1 MSTNELILKNNDIPL
16 AKIIGIQYSL
26 LSDEEKLRSSVAKIY
41 VREMYKEN
49 KPVTNSLADIRMGT
63 QDPGIICPTDNL
75 DYINTPGYNGHIELA
90 RPVFYIQYLDDIK
103 HWLHCVCFKCS
114 KLLISKTK
122 HKYLLNESSEKRWGL
137 IVKECEKIKRCGE
150 DTEDG
155 CGYLKPT
162 NIKKEGFATIIF
174 EWNTKSNNNTEKETY
189 SIKIT
194 PEIAHSIFRRISN
207 EDVDFAGFNHVFS
220 RPESMICYIYL
231 VPPPAI
237 RPSVKHDSQQ
247 RSEDDLTHILLNI
260 IKTNNTLL
268 DKIKENADANIIE
281 EWTLVL
287 QYYIAS
293 LVDNKLSRV
302 ASVSNRSSRP
312 LKSIKDRING
322 KTGRMR
328 GNLMAKRVDFSA
340 RSVIT
345 GEPNLSIEEVG
356 VPLSIAKNITK
367 PVIVNSRNKNF
378 LLELVRN
385 GPDIY
390 PGAKILKRKDSERPM
405 TLRYI
410 DRESIELNNG
420 DVVHRHLMN
429 GDYFLFNRQPTLHR
443 MSMQGVR
450 ARIMPIG
457 NTFRFNVGIAKPF
470 NADYDGDEMNM
481 HMPQNILAEIELREL
496 AAVPYQIISPANNGP
511 IIGPVQD
518 NLLGAYL
525 FTDTSVSF
533 DVRTAMN
540 LLMSIKEININEF
553 KNCIKEGRVT
563 NFDILSQIIPPLSL
577 FYKTKAFDNED
588 IKKSNNVLEIKNGKY
603 IRGKMDKGVLSGGSK
618 SLIQRIVN
626 DFGNM
631 RCVRFINDIQNIV
644 TEFMKFNS
652 FSVGISD
659 LISNTK
665 TKDEIVKIIDN
676 KQNEVKDIIDQVMLG
691 TFVNNTGRTNKDEF
705 ESQVVTILSQASGDA
720 GKEALKSLDKNNR
733 FIALV
738 KSGSKGNENNI
749 AFMTSCLGQQTVEG
763 KRIPDG
769 FNGRTLPH
777 FTKYNNSPVAR
788 GFIVNSY
795 VTGLNPT
802 DLFFHAMAGR
812 VGLIDT
818 AVKSVTW
825 ETPIIIIENGQ
836 TTYTEIGRW
845 IDNKLDNNIE
855 KDKIQHFAER
865 NMELLSTENK
875 GIYIPTTDEK
885 GKVTWGEIV
894 AITRHDPGT
903 ELYEIK
909 TQGGRK
915 VTVTESKSLLVWD
928 ETLKE
933 FHEKPTPEI
942 KIGNFVPV
950 TMNLPEPPSIQKYI
964 DMSNYISKNEYVY
977 GTEFNKAVEMI
988 NNYMM
993 NRKKMENRW
1002 WDKNNNINFILP
1014 YNSKALFQRSLTRS
1028 NINIIKNGYI
1038 YSYHAA
1044 RRNMFIPDKF
1054 ELNEENGIFIGIYL
1068 AEGNSYKSYVN
1079 ITNNN
1084 ENIKTFVKKWFD
1096 THSIKWVETNK
1107 INNIGGI
1114 TNTISGKSIILSR
1127 FLIKLVGHLA
1137 ENKHVPIET
1146 FNAPTEFIIGLL
1158 NGYFSGDGSI
1168 SKNSIDVSSASQ
1180 KLIENIAFLCNRLNI
1195 FAKVF
1200 KTQLKKNNLGTKNIK
1215 PSYRLSIRSKWG
1227 KIFSE
1232 KINLLDETKNI
1243 KINNI
1248 NFTQTHINFESYN
1261 DVVLDK
1267 IVEINIIGVEKHPKV
1282 YDLTIPTTFNFGLAN
1297 GLQVRDTSSTGYIQR
1312 RLVKGLEDCMVH
1324 YDHTIRS
1331 NKKKI
1336 IQFSYGDDNINTI
1349 KIETQSMPLV
1359 KMSTKEIYDYYNFPN
1374 ISTDKSSNKLLSTI
1388 FTKDVMTLYKKQLP
1402 QLLEITLKQTE
1413 KAIEYRD
1420 DIIKHVFGYT
1430 DNNMVHCPVAFSYI
1444 IGNIQGQIN
1453 INSHSLVDIT
1463 PLDVFAMIDKTMYD
1477 LEQIHTAPPT
1487 ELFKALYYYQLTPK
1501 ELLLVKRF
1509 NKTAIVL
1516 LLETIKINYKKS
1528 IVPPGEMVG
1537 PVAAQSIG
1545 ELSTQMS
1552 CSYST
1557 RIILLRREKST
1568 QKIEIQCEL
1577 IGKMCDNLIEENPH
1591 LTKNTG
1597 HPNSVET
1604 LLESLDYEYYVVGVD
1619 KNEKTHWNKISHISR
1634 HPVNGKMMRIK
1645 TKSGRSVETT
1655 TSHSHLVRSAE
1666 KQEVVPIVGANM
1678 KEGMRIP
1685 VAKYIENAFIQ
1696 DHIWVGDK
1704 RVELNHLFGWFVGM
1718 YLINGNIDICS
1729 NYDICIITK
1738 SLNNVLKLNE
1748 FVKTFDETI
1757 IINTNKRQELYISI
1771 FNWRELANILIK
1783 MAGNIVCTYDDISIK
1798 KNVPSFAFIAPNEF
1812 KSALLQAYFNGLY
1825 EFIEYNKCL
1834 KNETNI
1840 YAIGKSKQ
1848 LISDIALLL
1857 NYFNIFT
1864 CIKEESK
1871 TSCYARNKYVLNIPP
1886 KYISQY
1892 KKKISDVLYDR
1903 KLKDINEDIQYDLDM
1918 DLDPDMI
1925 NGVHTIIKNCIL
1937 KLKLYDLDF
1946 TSKIKNNDICRSL
1959 LEKYYK
1965 IFSEHKDAEVIK
1977 DELVILK
1984 QALEAN
1990 VVWDEIVNIEFYDP
2004 ENPEEYVYDFTV
2016 PGNQTFMVNDGVIVH
2031 NTLNTFHSIGILSKT
2046 NATRGVPRIDEILS
2060 LSKNIKNPSLTIQL
2074 HREDQENKE
2083 RAQEIMYK
2091 LEHTI
2096 LGELVKNIGTFFDP
2110 DDLNTL
2116 IEEDKPLITQYKEFE
2131 NMINQCAGFDILND
2145 TNAKSKWVVRME
2157 MDPEIMLEKNIT
2169 MDDIHFTLNN
2179 VYKNQISCVYSDY
2192 NSDKLIF
2199 RIRMTEVIKN
2209 NSSKT
2214 TLNKMPLDQTD
2225 QIFIINNFCENLLQN
2240 VVIRGVKNIKKVML
2254 RKVKNTLIEKNG
2266 SYIPQDKWVLDT
2278 VGSNILDILALD
2290 YIDKYKVASNDIMET
2305 YSVLGIEAAR
2315 QIIYDELVEVIG
2327 FDGTYI
2333 DHHHIALLC
2342 DRMTYSYKPISINR
2356 HGINNDDIG
2365 PIAKASFEETPQM
2378 LMDAAKHG
2386 ELDLV
2391 TGVSA
2396 NVMCGQEGMYGTNS
2410 FEILLDMKE
2419 FRNIKA
2425 TEHKM
2430 IDKEKEIDSFFEK
2443 EDSENKETDC
2453 SMKNIKI
2460 ENNIVNI
2467 PYVELAE
2474 DNDDYQLF

>member
-1 MSTNELILKNNDIPL
+1 MSSNELILKNEEIPL
-16 AKIIGIQYSL
+16 AKIIGIQYTL
-26 LSDEEKLRSSVAKIY
+26 LTDEEKLRSSVANIF
-41 VREMYKEN
+41 VREMYREN

-90 RPVFYIQYLDDIK
+90 RPVFYFQYLDDIK

-122 HKYLLNESSEKRWGL
+122 HKNLLNENPVKRWGM
-137 IVKECEKIKRCGE
+137 VVSECEKIKRCGQ
-150 DTEDG
+150 DTDDG

-162 NIKKEGFATIIF
+162 KIKTEGFATILL
-174 EWNTKSNNNTEKETY
+174 EWNTKSNTNTDKESY
-189 SIKIT
+189 SIKVT
-194 PEIAHSIFRRISN
+194 PEIAHNIFKRISD

-220 RPESMICYIYL
+220 RPESMICHIYL

-260 IKTNNTLL
+260 IKTNNSLL
-268 DKIKENADANIIE
+268 ERINENAQANVIE
-281 EWTLVL
+281 QWTFVL
-287 QYYIAS
+287 QYFIAS
-293 LVDNKLSRV
+293 LVDNKLSGI
-302 ASVSNRSSRP
+302 ASNRSNRP
-312 LKSIKDRING
+312 FKSIKDRINA

-328 GNLMAKRVDFSA
+328 SNLMAKRVDFSA

-367 PVIVNSRNKNF
+367 PVVVNSRNKKF
-378 LLELVRN
+378 LTELVRN

-390 PGAKILKRKDSERPM
+390 PGAKILKRKNSERPM

-410 DRESIELNNG
+410 DRESIVLNDG

-450 ARIMPIG
+450 VRVMYSG

-481 HMPQNILAEIELREL
+481 HMPQNTLAEVELREL

-525 FTDTSVSF
+525 FTDESINF
-533 DVRTAMN
+533 DVKTAMN
-540 LLMSIKEININEF
+540 LLMSVNEININEF
-553 KNCIKEGRVT
+553 ETSIKNDKVS
-563 NFDILSQIIPPLSL
+563 NFNILSQIIPPLSL
-577 FYKTKAFDNED
+577 YYKTKAFDGEKENQ
-588 IKKSNNVLEIKNGKY
+588 KTSNNIVEIKNGKY
-603 IRGKMDKGVLSGGSK
+603 VRGKMDKGVLSGGSK

-631 RCVRFINDIQNIV
+631 RCVRFINDIQNII
-644 TEFMKFNS
+644 TDFMKQNS

-691 TFVNNTGRTNKDEF
+691 TFINNTGRTNKEEF
-705 ESQVVTILSQASGDA
+705 ENQVLTILSQASGDA

-733 FIALV
+733 FISLV

-777 FTKYNNSPVAR
+777 FTKYNNSPPAR

-825 ETPIIIIENGQ
+825 ETPIIIIENGR
-836 TTYTEIGRW
+836 TKYTEIGRW
-845 IDNKLDNNIE
+845 IDNKLDDTNE
-855 KDKIQHFAER
+855 KSNVQHFAER

-875 GIYIPTTDEK
+875 DIYIPTTDEK
-885 GKVTWGEIV
+885 GNVSWGEIV

-909 TQGGRK
+909 TQGGRT

-942 KIGNFVPV
+942 AIGNFVPV

-977 GTEFNKAVEMI
+977 GTEFNKAVKMI
-988 NNYMM
+988 NDHMM
-993 NRKKMENRW
+993 NRKKIENGW

-1014 YNSKALFQRSLTRS
+1014 YNNKALLQRSLTRS
-1028 NINIIKNGYI
+1028 NIDIIKNGYI
-1038 YSYHAA
+1038 YSYHAT
-1044 RRNMFIPDKF
+1044 RRDMFIPDKF
-1054 ELNEENGIFIGIYL
+1054 ELNEENGKFIGIYL

-1107 INNIGGI
+1107 LNNIGGI

-1146 FNAPTEFIIGLL
+1146 FNAPSEFIIGLL

-1180 KLIENIAFLCNRLNI
+1180 KLIENISLLCNRLNI

-1200 KTQLKKNNLGTKNIK
+1200 KSQIKKNNLGTKNIK

-1243 KINNI
+1243 KMKNI
-1248 NFTQTHINFESYN
+1248 NFTQSHINFESYN

-1312 RLVKGLEDCMVH
+1312 RLIKGLEDCMVH

-1331 NKKKI
+1331 NKKRI

-1349 KIETQSMPLV
+1349 KIESQQMPLV
-1359 KMSTKEIYDYYNFPN
+1359 KMSTKDIYDYYNFPN
-1374 ISTDKSSNKLLSTI
+1374 IATDKTSTKLLASI
-1388 FTKDVMTLYKKQLP
+1388 FTKEIMTQYKKQMP
-1402 QLLEITLKQTE
+1402 QLLDITLKHTE
-1413 KAIEYRD
+1413 KAIKYRD
-1420 DIIKHVFGYT
+1420 DIIKNVFNNT

-1463 PLDVFAMIDKTMYD
+1463 PLDVFEMIDKTMYD
-1477 LEQIHTAPPT
+1477 LQQIHTAPPT
-1487 ELFKALYYYQLTPK
+1487 ELFKALYYYHLTPK

-1509 NKTAIVL
+1509 NRAAIVL
-1516 LLETIKINYKKS
+1516 LLETIKTNYKKA

-1537 PVAAQSIG
+1537 PVAAQSLG

-1552 CSYST
+1552 TVFST
-1557 RIILLRREKST
+1557 RVMVLKKEKST
-1568 QKIEIQCEL
+1568 QKMILQCQM
-1577 IGKMCDNLIEENPH
+1577 IGEMCDKLIEENPH
-1591 LTKNTG
+1591 LTQNTG

-1604 LLESLDYEYYVVGVD
+1604 LLEPLDYEYFVVGVD
-1619 KNEKTHWNKISHISR
+1619 KNEKTHWNKISHVSR
-1634 HPVNGKMMRIK
+1634 HPVNGWLMRIK

-1655 TSHSHLVRSAE
+1655 TSHSHLIRCAE
-1666 KQEVVPIVGANM
+1666 TQEVVPIVGANM

-1685 VAKYIENAFIQ
+1685 VAKYIENSFIQ
-1696 DHIWVGDK
+1696 DHIWVGDEMI
-1704 RVELNHLFGWFVGM
+1704 ELNHLFGWFVGA
-1718 YLINGNIDICS
+1718 YLSEGNISKHC
-1729 NYDICIITK
+1729 ICI
-1738 SLNNVLKLNE
+1738 
-1748 FVKTFDETI
+1748 
-1757 IINTNKRQELYISI
+1757 TNISPHYISQVKAI
-1771 FNWRELANILIK
+1771 AELFGKTATVREYQGEYGKGVTTSFNHKELANVLLDTC
-1783 MAGNIVCTYDDISIK
+1783 GTGSFVK
-1798 KNVPSFAFIAPNEF
+1798 KVPAFAFTAPNEF
-1812 KSALLQAYFNGLY
+1812 KAGLFQGYFDGDGNFQY
-1825 EFIEYNKCL
+1825 DKEHCHHQISSYSQ
-1834 KNETNI
+1834 
-1840 YAIGKSKQ
+1840 SKQ
-1848 LISDIALLL
+1848 LTSDLSLLL
-1857 NYFNIFT
+1857 NYFDIFA
-1864 CIKEESK
+1864 CINK
-1871 TSCYARNKYVLNIPP
+1871 T
-1886 KYISQY
+1886 
-1892 KKKISDVLYDR
+1892 
-1903 KLKDINEDIQYDLDM
+1903 INEDNRPLYHLNILSKYAEQYQKTIDSVVHSQILNDIVKYNKGN
-1918 DLDPDMI
+1918 DVVNNDNIDRI
-1925 NGVHTIIKNCIL
+1925 NGLGLVLNTCSKQL
-1937 KLKLYDLDF
+1937 KLFGQNEKSIFY
-1946 TSKIKNNDICRSL
+1946 TAYEQSNRIISRSCL
-1959 LEKYYK
+1959 QYYYN
-1965 IFSEHKDAEVIK
+1965 IFKSHKDAELIK
-1977 DELVILK
+1977 DELSILEQAINSNVI
-1984 QALEAN
+1984 
-1990 VVWDEIVNIEFYDP
+1990 WDEIISIEYYQP
-2004 ENPEEYVYDFTV
+2004 ENPEEEYVYDFTV
-2016 PGNQTFMVNDGVIVH
+2016 PGNQTFMVNDGVFVH

-2091 LEHTI
+2091 LEHTT
-2096 LGELVKNIGTFFDP
+2096 LGELVKNIGTYFDP

-2116 IEEDKPLITQYKEFE
+2116 IEEDRSLITQYKEFE
-2131 NMINQCAGFDILND
+2131 NMMNECAGFNILND
-2145 TNAKSKWVVRME
+2145 TNAKSKWVLRME
-2157 MDPEIMLEKNIT
+2157 MDPEAMLEKNIT

-2179 VYKNQISCVYSDY
+2179 IYTNQISCVYSDY

-2199 RIRMTEVIKN
+2199 RLRMNEVVKN

-2214 TLNKMPLDQTD
+2214 ALNKTPLDQTD
-2225 QIFIINNFCENLLQN
+2225 QIFVINNFCENLLQN

-2254 RKVKNTLIEKNG
+2254 RKVKNNVIENNG
-2266 SYIPQDKWVLDT
+2266 SYITQDKWVLDT
-2278 VGSNILDILALD
+2278 VGSNLLDVLALD
-2290 YIDKYKVASNDIMET
+2290 YINKYDVVSNDIMET

-2315 QIIYDELVEVIG
+2315 QIIYDELTEVIG

-2342 DRMTYSYKPISINR
+2342 DRMTYSHKPIAINR

-2396 NVMCGQEGMYGTNS
+2396 NVMCGQEGPYGTNS
-2410 FEILLDMKE
+2410 FEVLLDMKE
-2419 FRNIKA
+2419 FRNVKA
-2425 TEHKM
+2425 VEKKM
-2430 IDKEKEIDSFFEK
+2430 EDKEKEIDDFFEEGV
-2443 EDSENKETDC
+2443 EDSKDIDC

-2460 ENNIVNI
+2460 ENNVVNI
-2467 PYVELAE
+2467 PYMEIAE
-2474 DNDDYQLF
+2474 NNDDYQLF